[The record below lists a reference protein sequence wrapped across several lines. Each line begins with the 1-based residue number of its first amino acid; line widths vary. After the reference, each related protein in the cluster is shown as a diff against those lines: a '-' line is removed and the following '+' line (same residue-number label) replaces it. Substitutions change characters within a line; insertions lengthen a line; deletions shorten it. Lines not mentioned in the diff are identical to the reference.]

1 MPVGVSHSGRSQSQM
16 NFRGQVLTV
25 KQVKTSVA
33 EDDDDDEGG
42 RRSLGLGRAARAAA
56 VRGRPCEAPGQAEGS
71 WAMRPW
77 DM

>member
-1 MPVGVSHSGRSQSQM
+1 MPGIQAG
-16 NFRGQVLTV
+16 TA
-25 KQVKTSVA
+25 VA
-33 EDDDDDEGG
+33 EDGDDDEGG

-56 VRGRPCEAPGQAEGS
+56 VRGRPCEAPGQAKCS